1 MTTAARRGV
10 RASEPQGVT
19 FVELFFDLVFVFAV
33 TQITAGTAHDLT
45 LAGVLRSILVG
56 WLIWWA
62 WTQFTWTLNPAD
74 TTHEWVRVLT
84 LAATAAAFVMAASVP
99 RAFTDEAIWFA
110 LPYLAVRLLGLGLQ
124 VRVEMERRGADHA
137 AVYRWAGASLV
148 GLALVLVG
156 ALVDPGPRTVV
167 WLAAIGADFAAATI
181 AGRAATWDLNPAHLA
196 ERHGL
201 FVIIALGESLIVAG
215 AAVSDAELTPDLVTA
230 VGASIVVACLLWWT
244 YFGWLKE
251 ALEHRFA
258 AADPRRVGPLA
269 RDAFSFAHFPLIGG
283 IVGFA
288 VAVEETVVHPDDPM
302 TGPVLAA
309 LGVGVAMFV
318 ASSALSLRILAGPI
332 LVARLAALVVMSVAL
347 VVVGAAVA
355 PPVAPLG
362 IVAAALL
369 AIVIVESARPPDRQH
384 ATES

>member
-1 MTTAARRGV
+1 MIATARRGI
-10 RASEPQGVT
+10 RATQPQGVT

-33 TQITAGTAHDLT
+33 TQVTARTARELT
-45 LAGVLRSILVG
+45 PEGVIQSILVG

-74 TTHEWVRVLT
+74 TTHDWVRVLT

-110 LPYLAVRLLGLGLQ
+110 LPYLVVRLLGLGLQ
-124 VRVEMERRGADHA
+124 VRVEMEREGADHA

-156 ALVDPGPRTVV
+156 ALVDPGLRSVV
-167 WLAAIGADFAAATI
+167 WLGAIGADFAAATV

-201 FVIIALGESLIVAG
+201 FVIIALGESLILAG
-215 AAVSDAELTPDLVTA
+215 AAISNAELTPGLVTA

-244 YFGWLKE
+244 YFGWLSE
-251 ALEHRFA
+251 ALAHHFA
-258 AADPRRVGPLA
+258 AADPRRLGPVA
-269 RDAFSFAHFPLIGG
+269 RDGFSFAHFPLIGG

-302 TGPVLAA
+302 PGQVLAA
-309 LGVGVAMFV
+309 LGFGIALFV
-318 ASSALSLRILAGPI
+318 ASSALSLRILGGPV
-332 LVARLAALVVMSVAL
+332 LLARLAALVVMAAGL
-347 VVVGAAVA
+347 VVVGAVGT
-355 PPVAPLG
+355 PPVVPLG
-362 IVAAALL
+362 VVAGALL
-369 AIVIVESARPPDRQH
+369 ATVLVESVKPPELRH
-384 ATES
+384 ATEG